1 MKTEHELAL
10 ALKTMMAE
18 MPLDDISV
26 TALTKK
32 CHINRKTFYYHFHDI
47 FDLLTQ
53 VFLDEK
59 IEGTEDTKDIN
70 QLMKV
75 IFAYY
80 TKNMKFIDATLDSA
94 GKELVQEF
102 FYNVCYT
109 NFLRYILAADKEKK
123 LHINDRK
130 YIARFYAFGYSSSI
144 IYYLSTYKNKTF
156 QGMMNCFSFQ
166 DKNAFDRAIANI
178 LKIKVKTHAEFRFSN

>member
-10 ALKTMMAE
+10 ALKTMMSE
-18 MPLDDISV
+18 VPLDDISV

-59 IEGTEDTKDIN
+59 MEGTENTKDIN

-75 IFAYY
+75 IFNYY
-80 TKNMKFIDATLDSA
+80 SKNVKFIYATLGSA

-102 FYNVCYT
+102 FYNICYT
-109 NFLRYILAADKEKK
+109 NFLRYIAATPDGKK
-123 LHINDRK
+123 VHINDRK
-130 YIARFYAFGYSSSI
+130 YIARFYAFAYSNSI
-144 IYYLSTYKNKTF
+144 IYYLSTYKNKTLV
-156 QGMMNCFSFQ
+156 GLMNSFSFQ
-166 DKNAFDRAIANI
+166 NKNVLEEAVANL
-178 LKIKVKTHAEFRFSN
+178 LKGKAKTHD

>member
-10 ALKTMMAE
+10 ALKTMMSE
-18 MPLDDISV
+18 VPLDDISV

-59 IEGTEDTKDIN
+59 IEGTENTKDIN

-75 IFAYY
+75 IFNYY

-109 NFLRYILAADKEKK
+109 NFLRYIAATPDGKK
-123 LHINDRK
+123 VHINDRK
-130 YIARFYAFGYSSSI
+130 YIARFYAFGYANSI
-144 IYYLSTYKNKTF
+144 IYYLSTYKNKTLT
-156 QGMMNCFSFQ
+156 GMMNCFSFQ
-166 DKNAFDRAIANI
+166 NKNVLEDAVSN
-178 LKIKVKTHAEFRFSN
+178 LMKVKAKTHD

>member
-18 MPLDDISV
+18 VPLDDISV
-26 TALTKK
+26 TALTKR
-32 CHINRKTFYYHFHDI
+32 CHVNRKTFYYHFHDI

-59 IEGTEDTKDIN
+59 IEGTENTKDIN

-75 IFAYY
+75 IFSYY
-80 TKNMKFIDATLDSA
+80 SKNSKFIDATLDSA

-102 FYNVCYT
+102 FYNICYT
-109 NFLRYILAADKEKK
+109 NFLRYILATQDGKK
-123 LHINDRK
+123 VHINDRK
-130 YIARFYAFGYSSSI
+130 YIARFYAFAYSNSI

-156 QGMMNCFSFQ
+156 SGLMNCFNFQ
-166 DKNAFDRAIANI
+166 TKTLFEDAIEVLLKERA
-178 LKIKVKTHAEFRFSN
+178 KTL

>member
-10 ALKTMMAE
+10 ALKTMMSE
-18 MPLDDISV
+18 VPLDSISV
-26 TALTKK
+26 TALTRK
-32 CHINRKTFYYHFHDI
+32 CHVNRKTFYYHFHDI

-53 VFLDEK
+53 VFLDERM
-59 IEGTEDTKDIN
+59 EGVENAKDIP

-75 IFAYY
+75 IFSYY
-80 TKNMKFIDATLDSA
+80 LDNLKFIDATLDSA

-109 NFLRYILAADKEKK
+109 NFLRFISLEPNGKK

-130 YIARFYAFGYSSSI
+130 YIARFYAFAYSNSI
-144 IYYLSTYKNKTF
+144 IYYLSTYKNKTLV
-156 QGMMNCFSFQ
+156 GLMNSFSFQ
-166 DKNAFDRAIANI
+166 NKNVLEEAVANL
-178 LKIKVKTHAEFRFSN
+178 LKGKAKTHD

>member
-10 ALKTMMAE
+10 ALKTMMSE
-18 MPLDDISV
+18 VPLDDISV
-26 TALTKK
+26 ISLTKK

-59 IEGTEDTKDIN
+59 IEGTENTKDIN

-75 IFAYY
+75 IFTYY
-80 TKNMKFIDATLDSA
+80 NKNAKFIDATLDSA

-102 FYNVCYT
+102 FYNICYT
-109 NFLRYILAADKEKK
+109 NFLRYIAAIPDGKK
-123 LHINDRK
+123 VHINDRK
-130 YIARFYAFGYSSSI
+130 YIARFYAFGYSNSI
-144 IYYLSTYKNKTF
+144 IYYLSTYKNKTLT
-156 QGMMNCFSFQ
+156 GLMNCFSFQ
-166 DKNAFDRAIANI
+166 SKNI
-178 LKIKVKTHAEFRFSN
+178 LDDAVENLLKVKTKTHD

>member
-10 ALKTMMAE
+10 ALKTMMSE
-18 MPLDDISV
+18 VPLDDISV
-26 TALTKK
+26 TALTRK
-32 CHINRKTFYYHFHDI
+32 CHVNRKTFYYHFHDI

-59 IEGTEDTKDIN
+59 IEGTENTKDIN

-75 IFAYY
+75 IFSYY
-80 TKNMKFIDATLDSA
+80 SKNSKFIDATLDSA

-102 FYNVCYT
+102 FYNICYT
-109 NFLRYILAADKEKK
+109 NFLRYIANTESGKK
-123 LHINDRK
+123 VHINDRK
-130 YIARFYAFGYSSSI
+130 YIARFYAFGYSNSI

-156 QGMMNCFSFQ
+156 SGMMNCFSFQ
-166 DKNAFDRAIANI
+166 SKNIFEDAIQNLLKVRA
-178 LKIKVKTHAEFRFSN
+178 KVHD

>member
-18 MPLDDISV
+18 VPLDDISV
-26 TALTKK
+26 TALTKR
-32 CHINRKTFYYHFHDI
+32 CHVNRKTFYYHFHDI

-59 IEGTEDTKDIN
+59 IEGTENTKDIN

-75 IFAYY
+75 IFSYY
-80 TKNMKFIDATLDSA
+80 SKNSKFIDATLDSA

-102 FYNVCYT
+102 FYNICYT
-109 NFLRYILAADKEKK
+109 NFLRYILATQDGKK
-123 LHINDRK
+123 VHINDRK
-130 YIARFYAFGYSSSI
+130 YIARFYAFAYSNSI
-144 IYYLSTYKNKTF
+144 IYFTTKIFLLEAENTQFAMFQKNTGMKDLLFKKLKST
-156 QGMMNCFSFQ
+156 
-166 DKNAFDRAIANI
+166 I
-178 LKIKVKTHAEFRFSN
+178 LIRDGAE

>member
-18 MPLDDISV
+18 VPLDDISV
-26 TALTKK
+26 TSLTKR

-59 IEGTEDTKDIN
+59 IEGTENTKDIN

-75 IFAYY
+75 IFNYY
-80 TKNMKFIDATLDSA
+80 LDNAKFISATLDSA
-94 GKELVQEF
+94 GKELVKEF
-102 FYNVCYT
+102 FFNVCYT
-109 NFLRYILAADKEKK
+109 NFLRFVAAVPDGKK

-130 YIARFYAFGYSSSI
+130 YIARFYAFAYSDSI
-144 IYYLSTYKNKTF
+144 IYYLSTYKTKTLN
-156 QGMMNCFSFQ
+156 GLMNCFSFESKNIF
-166 DKNAFDRAIANI
+166 DKAVSNLLKVRAKHND
-178 LKIKVKTHAEFRFSN
+178 

>member
-18 MPLDDISV
+18 VPLDDISV
-26 TALTKK
+26 TALTKR
-32 CHINRKTFYYHFHDI
+32 CHVNRKTFYYHFHDI

-59 IEGTEDTKDIN
+59 IEGTENTKDIN

-75 IFAYY
+75 IFSYY
-80 TKNMKFIDATLDSA
+80 SKNSKFIDATLDSA

-102 FYNVCYT
+102 FYNICYT
-109 NFLRYILAADKEKK
+109 NFLRYILATQNGKK
-123 LHINDRK
+123 VHINDRK
-130 YIARFYAFGYSSSI
+130 YIARFYAFAYSNSI

-156 QGMMNCFSFQ
+156 SGLMNCFNFQ
-166 DKNAFDRAIANI
+166 TKNLFEDAIEILLKERA
-178 LKIKVKTHAEFRFSN
+178 KTL

>member
-1 MKTEHELAL
+1 MKTEHELAY
-10 ALKTMMAE
+10 ALKTMMSE
-18 MPLDDISV
+18 VPLDSISV
-26 TALTKK
+26 TALTRR

-59 IEGTEDTKDIN
+59 MDGVESAKDIN

-75 IFAYY
+75 IFTYY
-80 TKNMKFIDATLDSA
+80 LDNQKFIDATLDSA

-102 FYNVCYT
+102 FYNICYIS
-109 NFLRYILAADKEKK
+109 FLRFIAAIPDGKK

-130 YIARFYAFGYSSSI
+130 YIARFYAFGYANSI
-144 IYYLSTYKNKTF
+144 IYYLSTYKNKTYN
-156 QGMMNCFSFQ
+156 GLMNCFNFQ
-166 DKNAFDRAIANI
+166 NKNVLEDAVDNLAKARA
-178 LKIKVKTHAEFRFSN
+178 KGHE

>member
-18 MPLDDISV
+18 VPLDEISV
-26 TALTKK
+26 TALTKR

-53 VFLDEK
+53 IFLDES
-59 IEGTEDTKDIN
+59 IPQISETRDIN

-75 IFAYY
+75 IFEYY
-80 TKNMKFIDATLDSA
+80 TKNAKFIDATLNSA
-94 GKELVQEF
+94 GKELVNEF
-102 FYNVCYT
+102 VFNNCYT
-109 NFLRYILAADKEKK
+109 SFLRFIAALPDGKK

-130 YIARFYAFGYSSSI
+130 YIARYYSFAYANSI
-144 IYYLSTYKNKTF
+144 IYYLSTYKNKTLA
-156 QGMMNCFSFQ
+156 GMMNCFSFQ
-166 DKNAFDRAIANI
+166 NKNILDDAVNNL
-178 LKIKVKTHAEFRFSN
+178 LKIKEKHHG

>member
-59 IEGTEDTKDIN
+59 IEGTEDNKDIN

-156 QGMMNCFSFQ
+156 QGKMNCFSFQ

-178 LKIKVKTHAEFRFSN
+178 LKIKVKTHA